1 MPTLYKELLFRLY
14 TITLVL
20 PNNYINIYKF
30 VSVCSYVYT
39 YPYIHVTKR

>member
-20 PNNYINIYKF
+20 PNNYINIYI
-30 VSVCSYVYT
+30 SLYQYVHTYT
-39 YPYIHVTKR
+39 HTLTSM